1 MKLCRNF
8 VERHCFLV
16 SKFCGKALFPG
27 VEILWKGSLRDSP
40 ETMQKLHLSTK
51 FWHQKIKWNY
61 GIFRS
66 PRQSRIVY
74 WWHILQTTFV
84 EMALIPFYHLRW
96 VFFIWVSKSQW
107 IKILIKTGFET
118 FQRQPHKMVKHTQ
131 TIRRLFPMKCLS
143 VFDHF
148 VGLALK
154 GLNNSYLILSCLWKW
169 AFIFFGIR
177 VYKEGKKQLSHYFL
191 WWSSLNIIYCKL
203 IN

>member
-1 MKLCRNF
+1 MRDDQYRRGGKNLDKSLFFPWHRQLQCRSRRVFSQIISHGILDCGFN
-8 VERHCFLV
+8 ETV

-84 EMALIPFYHLRW
+84 EMALIPFYHLHWLFLYECLNLSESRFLSKAFPDELFKCVW
-96 VFFIWVSKSQW
+96 PFCGVS
-107 IKILIKTGFET
+107 
-118 FQRQPHKMVKHTQ
+118 
-131 TIRRLFPMKCLS
+131 
-143 VFDHF
+143 
-148 VGLALK
+148 A
-154 GLNNSYLILSCLWKW
+154 
-169 AFIFFGIR
+169 
-177 VYKEGKKQLSHYFL
+177 
-191 WWSSLNIIYCKL
+191 
-203 IN
+203 

>member
-1 MKLCRNF
+1 MRDDQYRRGGKNLDKSLFFPWHRQLQCRSRRVFSQIISHGILDCGFN
-8 VERHCFLV
+8 ETV

-40 ETMQKLHLSTK
+40 ETMQKLYLSTK
-51 FWHQKIKWNY
+51 FWHQRIKWNY

-107 IKILIKTGFET
+107 IKILIKTGVLRPFSANPT
-118 FQRQPHKMVKHTQ
+118 KWSNTLKQ
-131 TIRRLFPMKCLS
+131 
-143 VFDHF
+143 F
-148 VGLALK
+148 VG
-154 GLNNSYLILSCLWKW
+154 
-169 AFIFFGIR
+169 FFR
-177 VYKEGKKQLSHYFL
+177 WNV
-191 WWSSLNIIYCKL
+191 
-203 IN
+203 